1 MTKLSKILSIVLY
14 AILAIT
20 LVFAGLFYFGGDVV
34 GATYYTPVYTET
46 FINWGIALVIGTA
59 VITLLFEIV
68 RLIFNP
74 KNAVRS
80 LVSIAIIAL
89 VIFIAYS
96 MSDATILNLPGY
108 EGSDNVPSMLILSDT
123 FLYTMYFL
131 FGGAFLA
138 IIYSEVSRL
147 FR

>member
-20 LVFAGLFYFGGDVV
+20 LVFAGLFFFGGEVA
-34 GATYYTPVYTET
+34 GAPYYTPVYTET
-46 FINWGIALVIGTA
+46 FINWGVALVIGTA
-59 VITLLFEIV
+59 VITIIFEIV
-68 RLIFNP
+68 RLLLNP

-80 LVSIAIIAL
+80 LVSIALIAL
-89 VIFIAYS
+89 VVFIAYS
-96 MSDATILNLPGY
+96 LSDATILDLPGY
-108 EGSDNVPSMLILSDT
+108 DGSDNVPSMLVLSDT

-138 IIYSEVSRL
+138 IIYTEVSRM

>member
-1 MTKLSKILSIVLY
+1 MTKLSNVLSIVLY

-20 LVFAGLFYFGGDVV
+20 LVFAGLFYFGGEIA
-34 GATYYTPVYTET
+34 GTTYYTPAYTES
-46 FINWGIALVIGTA
+46 FINWGVALVIGTT

-68 RLIFNP
+68 RLITNP

-80 LVSIAIIAL
+80 LVSIALIAL
-89 VIFIAYS
+89 VVFIAYTL
-96 MSDATILNLPGY
+96 SDATILNLPGY
-108 EGSDNVPSMLILSDT
+108 EGSDNVPSMLMLSDT

-131 FGGAFLA
+131 FGGAFLT
-138 IIYSEVSRL
+138 IIYTEVSRM

>member
-14 AILAIT
+14 AILAVT
-20 LVFAGLFYFGGDVV
+20 LVFAGLFYFGGEIE
-34 GATYYTPVYTET
+34 GTTYYTPAYTES
-46 FINWGIALVIGTA
+46 FINWGVALVIGA
-59 VITLLFEIV
+59 AIITIIFEIV
-68 RLIFNP
+68 RLITNP

-89 VIFIAYS
+89 VVFIAYS
-96 MSDATILNLPGY
+96 LSDATVLNLPGY
-108 EGSDNVPSMLILSDT
+108 DGPDNVPSMLLLSDT

-138 IIYSEVSRL
+138 IIYTEVSRM

>member
-14 AILAIT
+14 AILAVT
-20 LVFAGLFYFGGDVV
+20 LVFAGLFYFGGEVE
-34 GATYYTPVYTET
+34 GTAHPTPVYTET
-46 FINWGIALVIGTA
+46 FINWGVALVIGAA

-68 RLIFNP
+68 RLVINP

-80 LVSIAIIAL
+80 LVSIALIAL
-89 VIFIAYS
+89 VVFIAYS
-96 MSDATILNLPGY
+96 LSDTTILNLPAY

-123 FLYTMYFL
+123 LLYTMYFL

-138 IIYSEVSRL
+138 IFYTEVSRM